1 MQSYFLQMN
10 SYVHTVY
17 INHNLCQ
24 PSHGNAQI
32 SNLYDMFV
40 IKRTIYRLT
49 KGIYLKYAIH
59 PKTIKI

>member
-1 MQSYFLQMN
+1 MN

-17 INHNLCQ
+17 INQNLCQ

-49 KGIYLKYAIH
+49 KGIYLKMQFIL
-59 PKTIKI
+59 KL

>member
-1 MQSYFLQMN
+1 MN

-24 PSHGNAQI
+24 SSHGNAQI